1 MLRKVVTLG
10 LVMLM
15 TATGVA
21 TTVLRAAQEAAATAS
36 LTGNVRWTDS
46 RPLAQADVRVRR
58 FDTGQQI
65 GSTKSGP
72 AGEFEFAGLQPG
84 TYFVDVVDAGGKVVA
99 MSAPIA
105 AAAGATQS
113 VSIVAV
119 AGGVLTGSSG
129 GFSLFGMGPVTSMA
143 VLGAAGA
150 AAVTAVVA
158 TSPEASPSQ

>member
-21 TTVLRAAQEAAATAS
+21 TTVVRAAQEAVTPAS

-46 RPLAQADVRVRR
+46 RPLAQGDVRLRR
-58 FDTGQQI
+58 IETGQQI
-65 GSTKSGP
+65 ASTKSGQ

-84 TYFVDVVDAGGKVVA
+84 TYFIDVVDAAGKVVG

-105 AAAGATQS
+105 LTAGTVQN
-113 VSIVAV
+113 VSIIAV
-119 AGGVLTGSSG
+119 AGGVLTRSNG
-129 GFSLFGMGPVTSMA
+129 GFSLFGLGPVTSMA

-158 TSPEASPSQ
+158 TSPDASPSR